1 MPVSL
6 AGSSGVYIEGVSC
19 ASSSCS
25 LEVFD
30 VLLVRRAVRGLMGVI
45 GVGFAYIVMDNCR
58 TRESDS
64 GHSFGVSIKGVR
76 PSVTN
81 RDKFNFA

>member
-1 MPVSL
+1 MPLRRTGSVSVYMEGTSS
-6 AGSSGVYIEGVSC
+6 GSSS
-19 ASSSCS
+19 
-25 LEVFD
+25 EVFD
-30 VLLVRRAVRGLMGVI
+30 VLLVRRAVRGSMGVI
-45 GVGFAYIVMDNCR
+45 GVGVAYIVMDNCR
-58 TRESDS
+58 TRESNS